1 MPLLGPDGRPLDA
14 APAEELLEA
23 TPDSADEE
31 AAPPPPLPCVTAF
44 IVYQLPTGQWQ
55 VADDIDVPLV
65 PERKAHFDDMT
76 AGCSVT
82 LRDVATQEAAMAA
95 ANLIIPNTVQ
105 GTVQGVIQAQMEVGK
120 KVMEAR
126 EAADIAKKLE
136 ADKHRRG
143 GR

>member
-1 MPLLGPDGRPLDA
+1 MPLLGPDGHPLDA
-14 APAEELLEA
+14 APAEELLEEA
-23 TPDSADEE
+23 RAALDSDTAE
-31 AAPPPPLPCVTAF
+31 AEPPPPLPCVTAF

-55 VADDIDVPLV
+55 VADDLDVPLV
-65 PERKAHFDDMT
+65 PERKAQFDDMT

-82 LRDVATQEAAMAA
+82 LRDVATQETAMAA
-95 ANLIIPNTVQ
+95 ANLIIPNTVN
-105 GTVQGVIQAQMEVGK
+105 GVIQAQMEVGK

-126 EAADIAKKLE
+126 EAADIARKLE